1 MTLDETVENSNVHAW
16 TVNDADSM
24 QRTID
29 RGVDNIMTDD
39 VHTAFRVTDE
49 NHSTREEML
58 NNTVQQVIFGL

>member
-39 VHTAFRVTDE
+39 VRC
-49 NHSTREEML
+49 L
-58 NNTVQQVIFGL
+58 